1 MDTSIADTETEWLQ
15 LKLPDATVQRRQTL
29 LITDAELLGQIGSG
43 TQKFVLSFYNNRDTS
58 GKDEGKYT
66 FRLQFKYA
74 NSEYYTEIRQDQLKG
89 GYNVITV
96 GNMFGY
102 DWENLGAL
110 TEIRVFFG
118 ETESEKTND
127 VYFIGAQ
134 VYAL

>member
-1 MDTSIADTETEWLQ
+1 
-15 LKLPDATVQRRQTL
+15 
-29 LITDAELLGQIGSG
+29 
-43 TQKFVLSFYNNRDTS
+43 
-58 GKDEGKYT
+58 
-66 FRLQFKYA
+66 
-74 NSEYYTEIRQDQLKG
+74 
-89 GYNVITV
+89 
-96 GNMFGY
+96 MFGY